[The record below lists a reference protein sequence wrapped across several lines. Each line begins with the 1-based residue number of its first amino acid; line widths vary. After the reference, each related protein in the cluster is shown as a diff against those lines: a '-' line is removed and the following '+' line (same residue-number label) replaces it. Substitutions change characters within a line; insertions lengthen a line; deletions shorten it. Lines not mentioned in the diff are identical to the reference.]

1 MPGPKPDSDNPMG
14 YGYQWWIPADSD
26 GDFMALGSYNQMIF
40 VDPKHRL
47 VIAKHSVNRAFQ
59 YNNFE
64 STRETVALWRAI
76 AVDIDRKRRAIA
88 RQASSASQ
96 FP

>member
-1 MPGPKPDSDNPMG
+1 MG

-26 GDFMALGSYNQMIF
+26 GDFMALGIYNQMIF

-64 STRETVALWRAI
+64 STRETLALWRAI
-76 AVDIDRKRRAIA
+76 AVDIDRKRRAIPS
-88 RQASSASQ
+88 QASSASQ